1 MKRLA
6 VWLATTGGLGY
17 APVAPGTVGS
27 AAGLLIYFLTAR
39 WSVPAQI
46 ALAGGV
52 TLVGVW
58 ASTIAARH
66 FDRSDPSQ
74 VVIDEVAGQL
84 ITLLGTGVG
93 WTGAIVGFL
102 LFRAFDIIKP
112 WPANRLEALHGGL
125 GIMADDVMA
134 AFYSCAILH
143 IVVWLV
149 PGMR

>member
-27 AAGLLIYFLTAR
+27 AAGLLIHVLTAR
-39 WSVPAQI
+39 WPLPAQI
-46 ALAGGV
+46 ALAAGV
-52 TLVGVW
+52 TLVGTW
-58 ASTIAARH
+58 ASGIAARH
-66 FDRSDPSQ
+66 FDRPDPSP

-84 ITLLGTGVG
+84 ITLLGSGAG
-93 WTGAIVGFL
+93 WAGAITGFL
-102 LFRAFDIIKP
+102 LFRALDIIKP

-134 AFYSCAILH
+134 ALYGCAMLH